1 MEIVYLVD
9 ANVFLEILHQQEKKE
24 KCKNFLTE
32 HVGNLH
38 LTDFS
43 LHSLGIILFK
53 FNKSNIFKEFVEDVL
68 PNIKLL
74 TLHPNLY
81 ENLSSIHKE
90 IGLDFDDSY
99 QYLAA
104 KSNAL
109 KIVTMDRDFEK
120 IKDIEIIFL

>member
-1 MEIVYLVD
+1 MHLVD
-9 ANVFLEILHQQEKKE
+9 TNIFLEILLQQEKKE
-24 KCKNFLTE
+24 DCKKFLIE
-32 HVGNLH
+32 NIGNLH

-53 FNKSNIFKEFVEDVL
+53 FNKPDIFREFIKDVL

-74 TLHPNLY
+74 TLPLNLY
-81 ENLSSIHKE
+81 EELSLIHKK

-99 QYLAA
+99 QYLIA
-104 KSNAL
+104 KSNGL

-120 IKDIEIIFL
+120 AKDIEVIFL